1 MTRQGLHDGLRHAA
15 VTMTTQVTAL
25 VAMALCTLLAYQLH
39 ELSRSTG
46 MNLDAIVGSIIKT
59 VKYNV
64 LAVTQMHDYAA
75 VLVMPALLVGC
86 LALGALYI
94 WNQKDS

>member
-15 VTMTTQVTAL
+15 ITMTTQVTAL

-39 ELSRSTG
+39 ELSRATG
-46 MNLDAIVGSIIKT
+46 MNLDAIVGSIIRT

-64 LAVTQMHDYAA
+64 LSLTQMHDYAA
-75 VLVMPALLVGC
+75 VLIFPAAIVGC
-86 LALGALYI
+86 LALFGLYV
-94 WNQKDS
+94 WRQKDD